1 MAKPMFPYKP
11 ELSKEK
17 ANLFTRCFIYCINS
31 PDCELSE
38 EEQGWLLH
46 FVGKVGEKT
55 FVEDHLRPVKTQ
67 DEKDWDAIQERLAAN
82 KAANKAAP
90 DVQRIRP
97 PGGISSYNPES
108 DQGQEHPDY
117 PQA

>member
-46 FVGKVGEKT
+46 FIGKVGEKT

-67 DEKDWDAIQERLAAN
+67 DEKDWEAIEERLAAN
-82 KAANKAAP
+82 KAKTTP
-90 DVQRIRP
+90 DIQRIRP
-97 PGGISSYNPES
+97 PGGITPYNPES
-108 DQGQEHPDY
+108 DQQEESNRPRE
-117 PQA
+117 